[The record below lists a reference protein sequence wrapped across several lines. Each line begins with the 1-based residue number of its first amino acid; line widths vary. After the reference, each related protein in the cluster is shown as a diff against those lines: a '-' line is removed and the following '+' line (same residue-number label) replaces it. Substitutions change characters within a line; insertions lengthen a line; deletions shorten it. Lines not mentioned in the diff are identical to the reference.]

1 MPKSKV
7 FFTKNVS
14 PEALLD
20 AYSALQISLP
30 GKLAVKLHSG
40 EDGNQNYV
48 RPEFVRPIIDRL
60 GGTVVECNTAY
71 GDIAGGV
78 RDHTE
83 GHLKLIEKHGWNK
96 YFKVDLMD
104 AEGPDL
110 VVPIKNG
117 RHLKENLLGKN
128 IRNYDSMLVLSHFKG
143 HPAGGYGGEDLDV
156 ILVVLRVEDKPR
168 T

>member
-7 FFTKNVS
+7 FFAKTIS
-14 PEALLD
+14 PEALLNI
-20 AYSALQISLP
+20 YNALQITLP
-30 GKLAVKLHSG
+30 GRIAVKLHSG

-48 RPEFVRPIIDRL
+48 RPEFVHPIIDKV

-83 GHLKLIEKHGWNK
+83 SHLRLIEKHGWNK

-110 VVPIKNG
+110 KVPVRFYARLITFQRSPRWWIRRCTEANIDWL
-117 RHLKENLLGKN
+117 RLL
-128 IRNYDSMLVLSHFKG
+128 
-143 HPAGGYGGEDLDV
+143 
-156 ILVVLRVEDKPR
+156 
-168 T
+168 